1 MDSAARADFRQ
12 RSLTARVLRAVLAL
26 FLIGGVL
33 LTLTAWMNGAQAAR
47 QAYDRLLL
55 GAAADIAEAIR
66 IQAGR
71 PVVDLPSSAFELLA
85 QAPDDR
91 IAYAVR
97 GPGNALL
104 TGHPDAPPPRQD
116 REGAPRL
123 FDGEMQGEDARFAQF
138 ARRFAERDFSGVVT
152 ITIGQTTRARQAM
165 ALDLAVDALIPA
177 VLAGIALLLSAF
189 FVVRS
194 ALRPLQTIADD
205 LRQRD
210 PYDLTPMDTT
220 EVPAEVGVIVN
231 AMNGFMRRLER
242 QVATMQN
249 LISDT
254 AHQLRTPVAAI
265 RAQAEMAAETEPDVA
280 ARETFEQLAQ
290 RANTLGVLLDRLL
303 SRALVIHRTDSAPR
317 APVDLRH
324 VALEVIEARDH
335 EVLAPDVE
343 VELVVDEVP
352 AVVRA
357 DEFSLVQAA
366 SNLLANA
373 LTHGRPPV
381 RMGVVTSET
390 VACLWVE
397 DAGEGPDPDT
407 LDRLGHRF
415 ERSASSRENGA
426 GLGLSIVTAVAEAF
440 DGRVEME
447 HREGSFRVSLCL
459 PLAPEGE
466 P

>member
-1 MDSAARADFRQ
+1 MDNAAQAAFRQ

-26 FLIGGVL
+26 FMIGGVL

-66 IQAGR
+66 IQGGR
-71 PVVDLPSSAFELLA
+71 PVVDLPASAFELLA

-104 TGHPDAPPPRQD
+104 TGHPDAPLPRLD
-116 REGAPRL
+116 REAASLL

-152 ITIGQTTRARQAM
+152 ITVGQTTRARQAM
-165 ALDLAVDALIPA
+165 ALDLAVDALVPA
-177 VLAGIALLLSAF
+177 GLAGLALLLSAF

-231 AMNGFMRRLER
+231 AMNGFMRRLDR

-265 RAQAEMAAETEPDVA
+265 RAQAEMAAETEPHGD

-290 RANTLGVLLDRLL
+290 RARTLGVLLDRML

-343 VELVVDEVP
+343 VELVVAEAP
-352 AVVRA
+352 AMVRA

-366 SNLLANA
+366 SNLLSNA
-373 LTHGRPPV
+373 LRHGRPPV
-381 RMGVVTSET
+381 RLGVRTSEK

-397 DAGEGPDPDT
+397 DAGDGPDRDT
-407 LDRLGHRF
+407 LDRLGQRF
-415 ERSASSRENGA
+415 ERSANSRENGA
-426 GLGLSIVTAVAEAF
+426 GLGLSIVTSVAEAF
-440 DGRVEME
+440 GGHVEME
-447 HREGSFRVSLCL
+447 PLEGGFRVSLCL